1 MYDPDADN
9 ALAVELLDTSIKL
22 LCELDSTCEGA
33 KAAVRCL
40 EVGVVPEWPNTI
52 YINAISVMEAY
63 ALTAADRVERARNTG
78 TLMDALDRQGVL
90 INSVWKDSH
99 TWAVKMKAM
108 QAIIV
113 LSQEH
118 EFPSAGYAQWIV
130 RKGGFEATTS
140 LLQVNMGD

>member
-1 MYDPDADN
+1 M
-9 ALAVELLDTSIKL
+9 LQGTCLLPLRPVHVANIAHVYHPYL
-22 LCELDSTCEGA
+22 LHL
-33 KAAVRCL
+33 
-40 EVGVVPEWPNTI
+40 
-52 YINAISVMEAY
+52 
-63 ALTAADRVERARNTG
+63 
-78 TLMDALDRQGVL
+78 
-90 INSVWKDSH
+90 
-99 TWAVKMKAM
+99 